1 MKCPNCKADM
11 EQDDWGDCRVQTL
24 TGEEYVPP
32 EALYHCEECGL
43 EAGWRR
49 GNALEVIFD
58 PRTRLYS
65 SEKDF
70 YEGWVS

>member
-11 EQDDWGDCRVQTL
+11 ERDDWGDL
-24 TGEEYVPP
+24 YIPGERYKKP
-32 EALYHCEECGL
+32 EALYVCEECGL
-43 EAGWRR
+43 EAGWKK